1 MTFPDR
7 GQDMSLVVAPLA
19 KFSWL
24 LARQAGCDRF
34 KRTSEVDMWMVKLVM
49 NIGSVMKLFAPQAQ
63 AQVKHP
69 FNHSHT
75 RGTCYA
81 LKRVRNARCLV
92 VKTAI
97 VQPEATLM
105 ESNFEAQSVRK
116 ERNIL
121 AMPDPSDGIS
131 ITAELNVHLR
141 MDCDFITRAELNA
154 ILHVSSYFSRVPSW
168 LVVMRL
174 LRILARRRK
183 CQNLC
188 LFSPLNASK
197 KNKMRS
203 KG

>member
-1 MTFPDR
+1 
-7 GQDMSLVVAPLA
+7 
-19 KFSWL
+19 
-24 LARQAGCDRF
+24 
-34 KRTSEVDMWMVKLVM
+34 MVKLVM
-49 NIGSVMKLFAPQAQ
+49 NIGSVMKLFAPQTQ

-121 AMPDPSDGIS
+121 AMPDPSDLS
-131 ITAELNVHLR
+131 EFQSPL
-141 MDCDFITRAELNA
+141 D
-154 ILHVSSYFSRVPSW
+154 VSSYFSRIPSW

-183 CQNLC
+183 CQNL
-188 LFSPLNASK
+188 
-197 KNKMRS
+197 
-203 KG
+203 

>member
-1 MTFPDR
+1 
-7 GQDMSLVVAPLA
+7 MSLVVAPLA

-81 LKRVRNARCLV
+81 LKRVRNAPCLV

-121 AMPDPSDGIS
+121 AMPDPSDLSEFQSPRTQCALEDELWLHHACRTECNSRCFFILFPDS
-131 ITAELNVHLR
+131 I
-141 MDCDFITRAELNA
+141 
-154 ILHVSSYFSRVPSW
+154 
-168 LVVMRL
+168 LVGGDEASTDPGATTKMPKPLFVFP
-174 LRILARRRK
+174 IK
-183 CQNLC
+183 CVQ
-188 LFSPLNASK
+188 K
-197 KNKMRS
+197 K
-203 KG
+203 